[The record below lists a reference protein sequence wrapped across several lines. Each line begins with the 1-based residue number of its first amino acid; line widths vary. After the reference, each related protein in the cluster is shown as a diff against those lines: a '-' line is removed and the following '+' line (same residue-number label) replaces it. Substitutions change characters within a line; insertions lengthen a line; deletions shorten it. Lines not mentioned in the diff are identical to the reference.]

1 MTLHWLV
8 ARLRAFQ
15 REEGGNTIVSFAV
28 VFPIVLVAVFGSAA
42 LIQILWLKIMLSS
55 GVYDAVQNIAYAG
68 GDTPYEQWP
77 SKFGPESKEIIRTRL
92 PQGNFL
98 AQYIPGGSDGSTVEV
113 TVQRPRSNG
122 RRTPCE
128 LAAPGTA
135 LDRETLR
142 FTVTAKLDI
151 TPTLGIPYLGK
162 ISSLTLTEEGAG
174 FLDCP
179 RDWKPKTKRE
189 GCIFPGFCPPNQ
201 DE

>member
-1 MTLHWLV
+1 MTLHRLV

-15 REEGGNTIVSFAV
+15 RDEGGNTIVSFAV
-28 VFPIVLVAVFGSAA
+28 VFPIVLVVVFGSAA

-55 GVYDAVQNIAYAG
+55 GVYDAVQNIAYVG

-77 SKFGPESKEIIRTRL
+77 SKFGAESKEIIRTRL

-142 FTVTAKLDI
+142 FTVRANLDI

-179 RDWKPKTKRE
+179 RWKPKTKSE